1 VKKLF
6 IKTGFFPIAF
16 LLAVMLSLVGLSDLP
31 RAHAIQAQS
40 QAPAP
45 FDPATIDKIMTDA
58 LKHFDAPGASIA
70 IVKGGKVLYTKG
82 YGVRSV
88 DKPDPVTADTAFA
101 IGSSTK
107 AFTAAAV
114 GSLVDE
120 GKMGWDDPVSKHV
133 PGFRLSDPIANQ
145 TVTIRDCLSHRTGL
159 VRHDQLWVS
168 TGWNRDEIIR
178 HVASVPLSYP
188 IRTRFEYQNIMFLAA
203 GLAAGNAAGS
213 SWEDVIQKRLLTPL
227 GMSTATLT
235 VAAAEASKDHATP
248 HTKRGNKTVT
258 IPWRNIDNIAPAGS
272 INASARD
279 LTSWMLLNLQMGMF
293 DGKRILSPATVREIQ
308 MPQMVVRLE
317 GRWKIFFPE
326 PEVTQLSYGFGWFV
340 ASYRGLKFV
349 GHGGTIDGFR
359 AQVGLVPSEGIGV
372 AVLTNLNGTQLPE
385 AAVYNVIDYLAGLE
399 KRDWNTRISDAAKQ
413 LQTESEKAGEAR
425 LARRVP
431 NTHPSLDLAAY
442 EGDYMDEGYGPLTIS
457 MDNGHLMLR
466 WAKQSTALEHFN
478 YDTFSTGKTAA
489 MELVQFSLGPDGQV
503 ASVTVFGTRF
513 NKVRKAP
520 GT

>member
-1 VKKLF
+1 MV
-6 IKTGFFPIAF
+6 
-16 LLAVMLSLVGLSDLP
+16 AVSLVAIGLTDLP
-31 RAHAIQAQS
+31 RAHAIQAPS
-40 QAPAP
+40 QAPAT
-45 FDPATIDKIMTDA
+45 FDAAAIDKIMADA
-58 LKHFDAPGASIA
+58 LKYFEAPGASIA

-82 YGVRSV
+82 YGLRSV

-114 GSLVDE
+114 GTLVDE
-120 GKMGWDDPVSKHV
+120 GKMSWDDPVSKYV
-133 PGFRLSDPIANQ
+133 PGFRLSDPVANQ
-145 TVTIRDCLSHRTGL
+145 SVTIRDCLSHRTGL
-159 VRHDQLWVS
+159 VRHDQLWFA

-178 HVASVPLSYP
+178 RVASVPLSYP

-203 GLAAGNAAGS
+203 GMAAGNAAGS
-213 SWEDVIQKRLLTPL
+213 SWEDVVQKRLLTPL
-227 GMSTATLT
+227 GMSTATLST
-235 VAAAEASKDHATP
+235 TAIEATKDHATP
-248 HTKRGNKTVT
+248 HTKRDNKIVT

-279 LTSWMLLNLQMGMF
+279 LTSWMLLNLQQGTF

-326 PEVTQLSYGFGWFV
+326 PEVTQLSYGFGWFI

-385 AAVYNVIDYLAGLE
+385 AVVWNVVDYLTGLE
-399 KRDWNTRISDAAKQ
+399 KRDWNTRIGDAAKQ
-413 LQTESEKAGEAR
+413 LQTDSERAGEAR

-431 NTHPSLDLAAY
+431 NTHPSLDLSAY
-442 EGDYMDEGYGPLTIS
+442 EGDYSDDGYGPLTIS

-466 WAKQSTALEHFN
+466 WAKQSAALEHFN
-478 YDTFSTGKTAA
+478 YDTFITGKTGGIA
-489 MELVQFSLGPDGQV
+489 MELVQFTLGPDGQV
-503 ASVTVFGTRF
+503 SSVTVFGTRF

-520 GT
+520 RT